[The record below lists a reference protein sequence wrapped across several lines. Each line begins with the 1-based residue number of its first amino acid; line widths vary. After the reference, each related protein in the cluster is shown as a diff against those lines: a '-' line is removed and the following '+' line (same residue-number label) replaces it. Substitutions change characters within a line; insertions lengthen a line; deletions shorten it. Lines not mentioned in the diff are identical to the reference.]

1 MSPHDSQLDQLRQR
15 LKDIVAQQN
24 QAAANNSVRSSTS
37 RAQAAAYGA
46 TGVKS
51 GTTTNNNNNTG
62 SSKHALGERSAA
74 RVADTKDG
82 AHATQG
88 NGAARRNTS
97 RASGMGQSSAGG
109 GRGMGY
115 GRGGQRGL
123 GSGIG
128 AGLSQNHGRGGQ
140 GQRSATATG
149 GDDLGLKLFETIVG
163 LAQDGMERAARSFA
177 SSLFSTG
184 EQGGATQQQQHA
196 AAHLH
201 SHHDHHGDHNGGHNG
216 LFGAQPDSHVDG
228 MTGASA
234 RARGTPQRRN
244 APGTGHAPSSHGSL
258 ASSLEEWADNFGPD
272 SATIEDPIMAI
283 GKQEMG
289 QLRHDLVQGLYE
301 GLVPAELRSRIAQD
315 WHIGTDP
322 FARREQGA
330 SQGAG
335 RGAGAGYGRGQGRGQ
350 GQGNGSHHGARSV
363 RTVEPFNL
371 NPAAL
376 KQGEEAGF
384 AAMRALQQAQMPTP
398 QPVPPLQQTECEA
411 DTASRPD
418 ATATTEAEQ
427 ASTLEG
433 SSAVASTSA
442 PATEPQMS
450 ATTAALAV
458 AEATAKAVTA
468 QATAATAAAGAT
480 APAESVNTNAEA
492 AQAQQEAL
500 EVAAAISRDFTQ
512 TSDVHMS
519 LEERASLIKDLRT
532 TEIMADLAAEQA
544 MAQESAAQQAQAI
557 ASDIQQVKSQADI
570 QLDPEQH
577 EALRA
582 MAAFDGLGAEV
593 SGLGAEGSALRSS
606 LEASKFN
613 AALNSTTT
621 TTESSTTAAPA
632 TAIPAADTANSA
644 EQTAETDNSELE
656 VFARTGIDHGHTH
669 PWEQGPLH
677 WWHEHADSIRHQHE
691 QVFAEI
697 VPQLIEQ
704 LESELK
710 LLPLEHLSA
719 ADVHAYLE
727 SLPADE
733 DIESLGHNVF
743 GQQMLKALTQSMR
756 EHLQALLPEAERAAV
771 KTASAETA
779 TAPAAATDSGTA
791 ANAADTTQQKATTT
805 TTTTT
810 AATSTATAARA
821 NAAPTVE
828 TTASEPDAAQIAM
841 REDMVQGDFGPQ
853 RVTLLGATGSI
864 GDSTCEVMRQ
874 HPELYVMHALAANS
888 NVEKMLRLIA
898 EFKPARVALRN
909 EQAAATLKERLADDP
924 ALRALRVEVLAGDA
938 GVVEVAGDG
947 AAEIVVDAI
956 VGAAGLAPVLA
967 ALKTGCRVCLAN
979 KESLVMTGQLFFDVA
994 RQFNSTVVPVDSE
1007 HSAIFQCLPPQEQ
1020 RRLGA
1025 CDLKA
1030 VGVHEI
1036 LLTGSGGPFRDCA
1049 LSELQNVTPQ
1059 MAINHPV
1066 WSMGPKISVDSATMM
1081 NKALEFI
1088 EARYLFNAAPEQ
1100 VRVVIHPQSV
1110 IHSMVSYV
1118 DGAVLA
1124 QLGMP
1129 DMKTPIAHA
1138 LAYPHRISAPVAPL
1152 DFTKISAL
1160 TFKEPDKERYPCLF
1174 MGIEASKQ
1182 GQASTTALNA
1192 ANEVA
1197 VAAFLH
1203 GELSFLGI
1211 AEVVEE
1217 VLSKLSATT
1226 AYSLEEI
1233 MAVDA
1238 EARSIA
1244 KAVIQQRAQ

>member
-82 AHATQG
+82 AHTTQG
-88 NGAARRNTS
+88 NGAARRNTN
-97 RASGMGQSSAGG
+97 RASGMGQSAAGG

-184 EQGGATQQQQHA
+184 EQGGATQQQQHT
-196 AAHLH
+196 AAHQH

-398 QPVPPLQQTECEA
+398 QPVPPLQQTESEA
-411 DTASRPD
+411 EAKSDAASRP
-418 ATATTEAEQ
+418 AANTATTGAEQ

-570 QLDPEQH
+570 HLDPEQH

-582 MAAFDGLGAEV
+582 MAAFDGLGAEE

-606 LEASKFN
+606 LEASQVT

-621 TTESSTTAAPA
+621 TTTESDTAAA
-632 TAIPAADTANSA
+632 TPAADTANSA
-644 EQTAETDNSELE
+644 EQTAESDNSELE

-677 WWHEHADSIRHQHE
+677 WWHEHAAAIRHQHE

-733 DIESLGHNVF
+733 DIECLGHNVF

-756 EHLQALLPEAERAAV
+756 EHLQALLPEAERAAAE
-771 KTASAETA
+771 TASADTA
-779 TAPAAATDSGTA
+779 IAPAAATDSGAA
-791 ANAADTTQQKATTT
+791 ANAADTAQQKATA
-805 TTTTT
+805 TT
-810 AATSTATAARA
+810 ATVTAARA
-821 NAAPTVE
+821 PAAPTVE